1 MPINHKFKEYHFTN
15 EFFTQNA
22 ILVNTPY
29 QPEILFLGT
38 FNPNTDEAANMADFF
53 YGRNWFW
60 PILFN
65 IFEYNQ
71 ETQIKKQRRFT
82 NPLNPSLDEV
92 FQFMKKHKLSFADLI
107 MQVFPD
113 DEIDCL
119 AANNIIINGV
129 HYNLIKDGDLAK
141 INRTNNVRWTTKF
154 IIDYLNQN
162 PSISQVYFTRK
173 PVNPFTAKLQE
184 IQEVLNQRGV
194 LIKYLFTPSG
204 QGLPGQP
211 RNLTIMNQWLHS
223 IREGFDNLD
232 ENWTGYYNNNN

>member
-1 MPINHKFKEYHFTN
+1 MPINHKFKDTQFTN
-15 EFFTQNA
+15 EFSTENA
-22 ILVNTPY
+22 VLVKTPY

-38 FNPNTDEAANMADFF
+38 FNPDTDEDANMADFF

-71 ETQIKKQRRFT
+71 QVQIETQRRFT
-82 NPLNPSLDEV
+82 NPLNPSLNEI
-92 FQFMKKHKLSFADLI
+92 FQFMRTHKLSFADLI
-107 MQVFPD
+107 VQVFPD
-113 DEIDCL
+113 DEINCL
-119 AANNIIINGV
+119 AANHVIINNS
-129 HYNLIKDGDLAK
+129 HYDLINDGDLAK
-141 INRTNNVRWTTKF
+141 INRTNSVRWSTKF
-154 IIDYLNQN
+154 IIDYINQN

-173 PVNPFTAKLQE
+173 PVKPFSEQLQQ
-184 IQEVLNQRGV
+184 IQEVLNERGV
-194 LIKYLFTPSG
+194 IIKYLFTPSG

-232 ENWTGYYNNNN
+232 TNWTGYNDNNN